1 MKGFLFASSAVLAM
15 VLSLVTSSSAW
26 GKPPRSIEVFYPA
39 LVPQYVEQLFSYV
52 GEAFRRAPGNNSE
65 NAQNSK
71 NGDTRTLEI
80 RLFDPVNVRIQNV
93 PLRQALKNLAHVSG
107 VPMVLDAALNRAQLD
122 APVTLMVEHTSAHT
136 ALQQLL
142 HSVRLGYVIE
152 NDVVK
157 ITTSQ
162 GVMANDVQALR
173 LFETAERLRRGS
185 KYDQARTLY
194 QQVHLLTPTTLHGR
208 MAIVR
213 LGEMEERLRDAAE
226 EATDDPEELFRELR
240 ERSIPLGLVE
250 LSI

>member
-1 MKGFLFASSAVLAM
+1 MKGYLFASSAVLAM
-15 VLSLVTSSSAW
+15 VLSLVTSSNAW
-26 GKPPRSIEVFYPA
+26 AKPPRSIDTLYPT
-39 LVPQYVEQLFSYV
+39 LVPLYIEQLLSYV
-52 GEAFRRAPGNNSE
+52 GEAFGCAAGSNAPL
-65 NAQNSK
+65 AQNGK
-71 NGDTRTLEI
+71 NADTRTLET
-80 RLFDPVNVRIQNV
+80 RLFEQVNVRIENV

-107 VPMVLDAALNRAQLD
+107 VPMVLDAALNRVQLD

-157 ITTSQ
+157 ITTPQ
-162 GVMANDVQALR
+162 GLTANDLQAQR

-185 KYDQARTLY
+185 KHDQARRLY

-213 LGEMEERLRDAAE
+213 LGEMEERLRNAAE
-226 EATDDPEELFRELR
+226 EATDDKEEMFRELR

-250 LSI
+250 LSY